1 MCANAIKQNQGS
13 AAEVGATPS
22 EVSGTSGTSGTSAS
36 TGASTS
42 SIGGSEGQ
50 SGQSGTTR
58 SRRLCECHWNVV
70 PSASTAIAGM
80 RLLPAVISHKQMQLL
95 LKKRFDGLAGLSP

>member
-13 AAEVGATPS
+13 AAGDGATPS
-22 EVSGTSGTSGTSAS
+22 EVPGTSAS

-42 SIGGSEGQ
+42 SIGESEGQ

-80 RLLPAVISHKQMQLL
+80 SLLPAVIFHKQMQLL
-95 LKKRFDGLAGLSP
+95 LKKRFDGLAGFSP